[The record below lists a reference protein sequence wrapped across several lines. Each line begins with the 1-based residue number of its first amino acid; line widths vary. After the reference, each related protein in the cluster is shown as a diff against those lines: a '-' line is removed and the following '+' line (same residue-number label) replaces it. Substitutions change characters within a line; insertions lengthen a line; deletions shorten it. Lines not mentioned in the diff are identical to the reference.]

1 MEKQNGTCV
10 HLPRTEPTGS
20 PAAPRCN
27 RLATTARKEALV
39 FAYPVWSTGKSGGEK
54 IAPPRRFFLRESDRL
69 GSSVAQLIPIRS
81 DSGVFGRR
89 IEAMSLP
96 QSTRELVAIG
106 PVVFIPG
113 FDKAGDELLRG
124 FFGDHQAGMHQIAP
138 GMHTGPSGDVLFKVH
153 PLGHGCSHGMVNP
166 ANPVAGSATGYHMLD
181 DASKWMQK
189 FNFHG
194 CRLARDVLRAS
205 EFPRKC
211 WRRNSSSGDPRRL
224 PRPVCARPWS
234 QSYIESETLPCS

>member
-1 MEKQNGTCV
+1 EKQNGTCV

-124 FFGDHQAGMHQIAP
+124 FALQSAP
-138 GMHTGPSGDVLFKVH
+138 TGPWLL
-153 PLGHGCSHGMVNP
+153 PWHGQSSQPGGRECNWLPH
-166 ANPVAGSATGYHMLD
+166 
-181 DASKWMQK
+181 
-189 FNFHG
+189 
-194 CRLARDVLRAS
+194 AR
-205 EFPRKC
+205 
-211 WRRNSSSGDPRRL
+211 
-224 PRPVCARPWS
+224 
-234 QSYIESETLPCS
+234 

>member
-124 FFGDHQAGMHQIAP
+124 FSGDHQAGMHQIAP

-153 PLGHGCSHGMVNP
+153 PLAMAAPMAWSIQPTRWPGVQLVTTCSMTPRNGC
-166 ANPVAGSATGYHMLD
+166 
-181 DASKWMQK
+181 K
-189 FNFHG
+189 
-194 CRLARDVLRAS
+194 
-205 EFPRKC
+205 
-211 WRRNSSSGDPRRL
+211 SSISMRL
-224 PRPVCARPWS
+224 PACQGRPSRQRISP
-234 QSYIESETLPCS
+234 